1 MQGDGRR
8 VSVGGCATVEVG
20 MGRGDGWGMA
30 MVFENWV
37 EERIPNSGRTSHVD
51 K

>member
-8 VSVGGCATVEVG
+8 VGVGGCATVEVWG
-20 MGRGDGWGMA
+20 GAMDGGMA

-37 EERIPNSGRTSHVD
+37 EERIPNSGRTSHVCR
-51 K
+51 

>member
-1 MQGDGRR
+1 MD
-8 VSVGGCATVEVG
+8 
-20 MGRGDGWGMA
+20 DGW
-30 MVFENWV
+30 VLEVVLLLKNWV